1 MSFPNVAPVVH
12 QSRLKLL
19 RAGKYAQNCVCC
31 VPRPLS
37 VPPSARPPSSALGK
51 NTQYDT
57 ATESRL
63 LHSSPA
69 LERMHG
75 PFARAHVRTFGWMPL
90 LGSASLYMYHHL
102 ASAYTASQYASN
114 KKKKKYAFHAG
125 TQRQRRSQH
134 QAYIPLSS
142 CMHAETQTVQTPRQ
156 DDAPRGSS
164 LRALNLPSPSIWP
177 YTIPRPNSKQ
187 ILDPEA
193 PFRSQFKEVPPDER
207 GHRARDQT
215 IRIPASS
222 SFLTP
227 GHQNKVFLAAYSQT
241 GSQKLP

>member
-1 MSFPNVAPVVH
+1 M
-12 QSRLKLL
+12 

-75 PFARAHVRTFGWMPL
+75 PFARAHVRTYGWMPL

-102 ASAYTASQYASN
+102 ASAYTASQYAS
-114 KKKKKYAFHAG
+114 KKKKKSVPRRYSATTPLTTPSVYTSLFLHACRNTDG
-125 TQRQRRSQH
+125 TNSEARRRT
-134 QAYIPLSS
+134 ARFITA
-142 CMHAETQTVQTPRQ
+142 CFE
-156 DDAPRGSS
+156 
-164 LRALNLPSPSIWP
+164 SPQPKHMAVHHS
-177 YTIPRPNSKQ
+177 T
-187 ILDPEA
+187 
-193 PFRSQFKEVPPDER
+193 
-207 GHRARDQT
+207 T
-215 IRIPASS
+215 
-222 SFLTP
+222 
-227 GHQNKVFLAAYSQT
+227 
-241 GSQKLP
+241 